1 MPTLLRVGPYRMFFY
16 SSDHSEPVQ
25 VHVERD
31 DNVAKFWL
39 EPIRLHNSDGF
50 SSVELRRIQSIV
62 NDHRNLLIEA
72 WHEYFSK

>member
-1 MPTLLRVGPYRMFFY
+1 MPTILRVGPYRMFFY
-16 SSDHSEPVQ
+16 SSDDREPVH

-31 DNVAKFWL
+31 YNVAKFWL
-39 EPIRLHNSDGF
+39 EPVRLHNSGGF

-62 NDHRNLLIEA
+62 NDHRNQLIEA